1 MQTSFRR
8 IQALSNFEL
17 HVGPKNFL
25 LELLAMLICIIQ
37 YEHNLKVT
45 ACFYRPATCFLQIG
59 PSHTSA
65 VGQIQLD
72 DTFAFQKRHFQF
84 PLLKTLET
92 SLLALLCAQVS
103 IFRHNQCAAV

>member
-8 IQALSNFEL
+8 IQALSNRNTYL
-17 HVGPKNFL
+17 GGPKKFL
-25 LELLAMLICIIQ
+25 LLLLVAMLICIIQ

-65 VGQIQLD
+65 VGQIKLD
-72 DTFAFQKRHFQF
+72 NTLVFQKRLFQYIN
-84 PLLKTLET
+84 PP
-92 SLLALLCAQVS
+92 C
-103 IFRHNQCAAV
+103 

>member
-17 HVGPKNFL
+17 HGGPKKFL

-37 YEHNLKVT
+37 YEHNLT
-45 ACFYRPATCFLQIG
+45 ACFYRPAICFLQIG
-59 PSHTSA
+59 PSHTIV

-92 SLLALLCAQVS
+92 SLIALLCAQVS
-103 IFRHNQCAAV
+103 IFRQNQCTAV

>member
-8 IQALSNFEL
+8 IQALSNRNTYL
-17 HVGPKNFL
+17 VAQKQFL
-25 LELLAMLICIIQ
+25 LELLVAMLICIIQ
-37 YEHNLKVT
+37 YEHNLT

-72 DTFAFQKRHFQF
+72 DKLVFQKRHFQF
-84 PLLKTLET
+84 INPPAED
-92 SLLALLCAQVS
+92 S
-103 IFRHNQCAAV
+103 